1 LTDNDCE
8 YLTARVLYTHTPLP
22 VRSITFMHTGVSYRE
37 GCLYDTVGKTMVGA
51 VQITPA
57 PAAPPAVASGPAITS
72 VAAIEAGI
80 YILCSVGSVY
90 AREKRKSDQT
100 SLAPILNI
108 WVIIVG
114 G

>member
-1 LTDNDCE
+1 MISYYYLDLLTDNDCE

-80 YILCSVGSVY
+80 YIYIMLSGLCLCKGE
-90 AREKRKSDQT
+90 AKIGPD
-100 SLAPILNI
+100 
-108 WVIIVG
+108 
-114 G
+114 